1 MTKKIAILLF
11 VSVFV
16 VIQAWCS
23 YITFKYPYIGIYV
36 KLDQQNQLVI
46 KEIDNDSAGIKLD
59 LKVGDIIK
67 QIDGKSPNE
76 NPMVYKWRTIEQA
89 RELVILK
96 DGLEKKITVNSRSE
110 LSFDIVPLLEE
121 LVCLF
126 MAGLLFM
133 KMRHSSSAQV
143 LAAVFLTCGIIYMS
157 QGASVRGDV
166 VGKIIITSLMMGL
179 PFIFFHFLVVFFKEK
194 GNIQLPAG
202 ILKYLYAVILIGF
215 GIRLFTLYPPTAWMI
230 HRYNATVTLY
240 FFIIGFIFNIIILTF
255 LYFKI
260 RKEKSYLSSIVRSVW
275 ISLLLSFLPAICLTF
290 IPKIITGERIINAV
304 YTSWFILLFPI
315 SFAYLIASNQLY
327 DIGLVLR
334 RIGFAV
340 LLAIIPSGIFAGSY
354 AFLFQDLVDKREV
367 LFIFTGSVI
376 MLATVM
382 YSAEYF
388 TTRLERFLFPRKY
401 VLQTALKKISKSLGA
416 ISSFRDLK
424 EIVLVDIVNTLQV
437 RGGAIVFQYEND
449 TEIIDEG
456 EIDTAEIKEM
466 IRSST
471 WSQHPI
477 YTCIEINRHEEYASY
492 LVITSNKANTLLG
505 KEEVQWLHLITSYL
519 EVSLENVHLIRKLT
533 AKMQLLAAQL
543 PDEQSAQDIQ
553 WFRKIMFELQ
563 EEERLRIAADLHDTT
578 MQDLFFLKRRFVSL
592 LDKYAMNKE
601 DKEHLNNIINF
612 VEMINNS
619 LRQSC
624 FELNPFLLKEIGLIE
639 TVRTYLDKEA
649 YHTPFEIEFK
659 EEGASSIELKDLT
672 TKRHIFRII
681 QELLNNAK
689 KHSQASKVSFAM
701 TVKDHRFCLT
711 YEDDGVGFDS
721 TQVPRMEIGA
731 SGMGVEQM
739 RGRILHLNG
748 KLECDSRQGAG
759 VKFFITIPVREVMSV

>member
-1 MTKKIAILLF
+1 M
-11 VSVFV
+11 
-16 VIQAWCS
+16 
-23 YITFKYPYIGIYV
+23 
-36 KLDQQNQLVI
+36 
-46 KEIDNDSAGIKLD
+46 ID
-59 LKVGDIIK
+59 
-67 QIDGKSPNE
+67 
-76 NPMVYKWRTIEQA
+76 
-89 RELVILK
+89 
-96 DGLEKKITVNSRSE
+96 
-110 LSFDIVPLLEE
+110 
-121 LVCLF
+121 
-126 MAGLLFM
+126 
-133 KMRHSSSAQV
+133 
-143 LAAVFLTCGIIYMS
+143 
-157 QGASVRGDV
+157 
-166 VGKIIITSLMMGL
+166 
-179 PFIFFHFLVVFFKEK
+179 
-194 GNIQLPAG
+194 
-202 ILKYLYAVILIGF
+202 
-215 GIRLFTLYPPTAWMI
+215 
-230 HRYNATVTLY
+230 
-240 FFIIGFIFNIIILTF
+240 
-255 LYFKI
+255 
-260 RKEKSYLSSIVRSVW
+260 
-275 ISLLLSFLPAICLTF
+275 
-290 IPKIITGERIINAV
+290 AV
-304 YTSWFILLFPI
+304 YTSWFILFFPM

-334 RIGFAV
+334 RFAFAV
-340 LLAIIPSGIFAGSY
+340 MLAIAPSAIFTGSY
-354 AFLFQDLVDKREV
+354 AFLFKGLVDAREIIFI
-367 LFIFTGSVI
+367 LFGSVF
-376 MLATVM
+376 MLSTVM

-401 VLQTALKKISKSLGA
+401 VLQTALKKIAKSLGA

-424 EIVLVDIVNTLQV
+424 EIVLVDIVKTLQV

-471 WSQHPI
+471 WLNHPI

-659 EEGASSIELKDLT
+659 EEGASSIESKDLT

>member
-1 MTKKIAILLF
+1 MKKKGIILLF
-11 VSVFV
+11 LSIFV
-16 VIQAWCS
+16 AAQAWCS
-23 YITFKYPYIGIYV
+23 YIMFKYPYTGIY
-36 KLDQQNQLVI
+36 LTLNQQNQWEI
-46 KEIDNDSAGIKLD
+46 KELDNDSASVYLD

-67 QIDGKSPNE
+67 QVDGKSPDE
-76 NPMVYKWRTIEQA
+76 NPMIYKWRTIEQA
-89 RELVILK
+89 RELFISR
-96 DGLEKKITVNSRSE
+96 DGLEKKIIIYSKSE
-110 LSFDIVPLLEE
+110 LSQDIIPLFEGL
-121 LVCLF
+121 LCLF
-126 MAGLLFM
+126 LAGLLYM
-133 KMRHSSSAQV
+133 RIRHSSSAQL
-143 LAAVFLTCGIIYMS
+143 LAVVFLTCGIIYIS
-157 QGASVRGDV
+157 QGASIRGDV
-166 VGKIIITSLMMGL
+166 VGKILITSLVMAI
-179 PFIFFHFLVVFFKEK
+179 PFVFFHFLVVFFKEK
-194 GNIQLPAG
+194 GNIQLPKKV
-202 ILKYLYAVILIGF
+202 LKYLYSIAVIGF
-215 GIRLFTLYPPTAWMI
+215 GIRLFTLYPPTAYMI
-230 HRYNATVTLY
+230 HRYNATVTLS
-240 FFIIGFIFNIIILTF
+240 FFIVGFLFNISVLTF
-255 LYFKI
+255 IYFKI
-260 RKEKSYLSSIVRSVW
+260 HKEKSYLSSIVRSVW
-275 ISLLLSFLPAICLTF
+275 FSLFLSFLPAICFSFL
-290 IPKIITGERIINAV
+290 PKLITGQRIINV
-304 YTSWFILLFPI
+304 LYTNWFILLFPI

-340 LLAIIPSGIFAGSY
+340 LLAIIPSGIFTGSY
-354 AFLFQDLVDKREV
+354 VFLFQDLVDARQV
-367 LFIFTGSVI
+367 TFIFTGSVI

-416 ISSFRDLK
+416 ISSLRDLK
-424 EIVLVDIVNTLQV
+424 EIVLMDIVSTLQV
-437 RGGAIVFQYEND
+437 RGGAIIFQYEND

-456 EIDTAEIKEM
+456 EIDTAEIKKM
-466 IRSST
+466 ICSST
-471 WSQHPI
+471 WLHHPI
-477 YTCIEINRHEEYASY
+477 YTCIEITRHEEYASY

-578 MQDLFFLKRRFVSL
+578 MQDLFFLKRRFVAL

-659 EEGASSIELKDLT
+659 EEGASSIESKDLT
-672 TKRHIFRII
+672 TKRHIFRIV

-701 TVKDHRFCLT
+701 TMKDHKFCLT

-748 KLECDSRQGAG
+748 KLEFDSRRGAG
-759 VKFFITIPVREVMSV
+759 VKFVITIPIREVMSV

>member
-1 MTKKIAILLF
+1 MKKKIAILLF
-11 VSVFV
+11 LSIFV
-16 VIQAWCS
+16 VLQVWCT
-23 YITFKYPYIGIYV
+23 YITFKYPYIGIYL
-36 KLDQQNQLVI
+36 KLNQQNQWEI
-46 KEIDNDSAGIKLD
+46 KELDEDGASVKLN

-67 QIDGKSPNE
+67 QVDGRSPHE
-76 NPMVYKWRTIEQA
+76 NPMIYKWKTIEQA
-89 RELVILK
+89 HELVISRG
-96 DGLEKKITVNSRSE
+96 GLEDRIIIDSRSE
-110 LSFDIVPLLEE
+110 LTFDIIPLFEGL
-121 LVCLF
+121 LCLF
-126 MAGLLFM
+126 LAGLLYT
-133 KMRHSSSAQV
+133 RINHSSSARL
-143 LAAVFLTCGIIYMS
+143 LATVFLTCGIIYIN
-157 QGASVRGDV
+157 QGASVRGDAI
-166 VGKIIITSLMMGL
+166 GKIQITSLVMVL
-179 PFIFFHFLVVFFKEK
+179 PFVFFHFLVIFFKEK
-194 GNIQLPAG
+194 GNIQLPKK
-202 ILKYLYAVILIGF
+202 IIKYLYAIAVIGF
-215 GIRLFTLYPPTAWMI
+215 GVRLLMLYPPTAYMI
-230 HRYNATVTLY
+230 HRHNGTMTLF
-240 FFIIGFIFNIIILTF
+240 FFIIGFLFNIIVLTF
-255 LYFKI
+255 IYFKI

-275 ISLLLSFLPAICLTF
+275 FSLFLSFLPSICLSF
-290 IPKIITGERIINAV
+290 IPQILTGQRFINAV
-304 YTSWFILLFPI
+304 YTSWFILFFPI
-315 SFAYLIASNQLY
+315 SFAYLIATNQLY

-334 RIGFAV
+334 RFAFAAM
-340 LLAIIPSGIFAGSY
+340 LAIIPSTIFTGSFV
-354 AFLFQDLVDKREV
+354 FLFKDLIDAREI
-367 LFIFTGSVI
+367 IFMFFGSVI
-376 MLATVM
+376 MLSTVM

-424 EIVLVDIVNTLQV
+424 EIVLVDIVKTLQV

-456 EIDTAEIKEM
+456 EIDTTEIKEM

-471 WSQHPI
+471 WLHHPI

-578 MQDLFFLKRRFVSL
+578 MQDLFFLKRRFVAL

-659 EEGASSIELKDLT
+659 EEGASSIESKDLT

-748 KLECDSRQGAG
+748 KLECDSRRGAG
-759 VKFFITIPVREVMSV
+759 VKFLITIPVREVMSV

>member
-1 MTKKIAILLF
+1 MFQDT
-11 VSVFV
+11 VDS
-16 VIQAWCS
+16 
-23 YITFKYPYIGIYV
+23 
-36 KLDQQNQLVI
+36 
-46 KEIDNDSAGIKLD
+46 KEIL
-59 LKVGDIIK
+59 
-67 QIDGKSPNE
+67 
-76 NPMVYKWRTIEQA
+76 
-89 RELVILK
+89 
-96 DGLEKKITVNSRSE
+96 
-110 LSFDIVPLLEE
+110 
-121 LVCLF
+121 
-126 MAGLLFM
+126 
-133 KMRHSSSAQV
+133 
-143 LAAVFLTCGIIYMS
+143 
-157 QGASVRGDV
+157 
-166 VGKIIITSLMMGL
+166 
-179 PFIFFHFLVVFFKEK
+179 FIFF
-194 GNIQLPAG
+194 G
-202 ILKYLYAVILIGF
+202 
-215 GIRLFTLYPPTAWMI
+215 
-230 HRYNATVTLY
+230 
-240 FFIIGFIFNIIILTF
+240 
-255 LYFKI
+255 
-260 RKEKSYLSSIVRSVW
+260 SI
-275 ISLLLSFLPAICLTF
+275 
-290 IPKIITGERIINAV
+290 
-304 YTSWFILLFPI
+304 
-315 SFAYLIASNQLY
+315 
-327 DIGLVLR
+327 
-334 RIGFAV
+334 
-340 LLAIIPSGIFAGSY
+340 
-354 AFLFQDLVDKREV
+354 
-367 LFIFTGSVI
+367 I

-401 VLQTALKKISKSLGA
+401 VLQTALKKIAKSLGA

-659 EEGASSIELKDLT
+659 EEGASVIESKDLT

-721 TQVPRMEIGA
+721 TQVPRMEIGT

-748 KLECDSRQGAG
+748 KLECDTRQGAG
-759 VKFFITIPVREVMSV
+759 VKFVITIPVREVMSV

>member
-1 MTKKIAILLF
+1 MRKKIVLLLF
-11 VSVFV
+11 LSIFV
-16 VIQAWCS
+16 GLQIWCS
-23 YITFKYPYIGIYV
+23 SITFKMPYMGIY
-36 KLDQQNQLVI
+36 LGLNQQNEWVI
-46 KEIDNDSAGIKLD
+46 EELAEEGAHKYYNLR
-59 LKVGDIIK
+59 VGDIIK
-67 QIDGKSPNE
+67 QVDGKSPND
-76 NPMVYKWRTIEQA
+76 NQMIYKWRVVEQA
-89 RELVILK
+89 HKVLVSR
-96 DGLEKKITVNSRSE
+96 DGIEHEIVVDNRNVITYDV
-110 LSFDIVPLLEE
+110 VPLLEE
-121 LVCLF
+121 LLCLF
-126 MAGLLFM
+126 MAGLLYM
-133 KMRHSSSAQV
+133 KLRHSSSAKL
-143 LAAVFLTCGIIYMS
+143 LAVVFLTCGIIYLS
-157 QGASVRGDV
+157 QGASVRGDA
-166 VGKIIITSLMMGL
+166 VGKILITSLVMVL

-194 GNIQLPAG
+194 GNIQLPAR
-202 ILKYLYAVILIGF
+202 ILKYLYAMAAVGF
-215 GIRLFTLYPPTAWMI
+215 GIRLLILYPPTAYMI
-230 HRYNATVTLY
+230 YRYNATVTLC
-240 FFIIGFIFNIIILTF
+240 FFIIGFLFNISVLTF
-255 LYFKI
+255 VYFKI

-275 ISLLLSFLPAICLTF
+275 FSLFLSFLPAICLSF
-290 IPKIITGERIINAV
+290 LPQIITGQRIINAV
-304 YTSWFILLFPI
+304 YTSWFILFFPI
-315 SFAYLIASNQLY
+315 SFAYLIATNQLY

-340 LLAIIPSGIFAGSY
+340 LLAIIPSGIFTGSY
-354 AFLFQDLVDKREV
+354 AFLFKDLVDARQII
-367 LFIFTGSVI
+367 FIFFGSII
-376 MLATVM
+376 MLSIVL
-382 YSAEYF
+382 YSTEYL

-471 WSQHPI
+471 WLQHPI
-477 YTCIEINRHEEYASY
+477 YTCIEITRHEEYASY
-492 LVITSNKANTLLG
+492 LVITRNKANTFLG

-533 AKMQLLAAQL
+533 AKMHLLAAQL

-612 VEMINNS
+612 VELINNS

-659 EEGASSIELKDLT
+659 EEEASAIESKDLK

-748 KLECDSRQGAG
+748 KLEFDSRQGAG
-759 VKFFITIPVREVMSV
+759 VKLVITIPVQEVMSV